1 MNSLKK
7 ITNPEKYR
15 SFIYSFIL
23 FSFMSNLFA
32 IGSENKSVPNKSKIS
47 VNEFEELFFKDSI
60 SYSEYDN
67 SESQLK
73 IFFGRLKDNNL
84 SEEIFYP
91 DLSIIYNSDLLRK
104 IYKSKLNDMAI
115 N

>member
-15 SFIYSFIL
+15 SFIFSFIL
-23 FSFMSNLFA
+23 FSFMGNLFA
-32 IGSENKSVPNKSKIS
+32 IGSENKSFIKSNRSI
-47 VNEFEELFFKDSI
+47 NAFEETFFKNSI
-60 SYSEYDN
+60 PFNKYDN

-73 IFFGRLKDNNL
+73 IFFGRLKDDNL